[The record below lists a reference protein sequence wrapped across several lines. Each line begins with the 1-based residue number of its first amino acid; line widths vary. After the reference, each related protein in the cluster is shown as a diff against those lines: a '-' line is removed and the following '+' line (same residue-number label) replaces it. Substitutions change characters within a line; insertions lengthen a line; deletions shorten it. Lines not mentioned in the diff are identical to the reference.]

1 MHKNCHCNCHIRLAT
16 CIILL
21 NCQYSFLFNTTFYLL
36 WMTGSYGVKKS
47 HVLQCDCFWLDTVWA
62 WCGLFLL
69 LLLFCLFNEVK
80 NSQQHNSGGLLLKE
94 QVCLLQK
101 QTCKKQS
108 TIFFVCFGYSHNHTY
123 TYLYSTFILFSSYH
137 KFSIMLNDTLT
148 YRVEE
153 QGPDSQTLVDNP
165 LCLLVSNTHFH

>member
-1 MHKNCHCNCHIRLAT
+1 MND
-16 CIILL
+16 
-21 NCQYSFLFNTTFYLL
+21 
-36 WMTGSYGVKKS
+36 GVIWSQKE
-47 HVLQCDCFWLDTVWA
+47 HNNWYVLQCDCFWLVTTVWA

-69 LLLFCLFNEVK
+69 LLLLCLFNKVK

-108 TIFFVCFGYSHNHTY
+108 TIFFCLFWLQPQSYTY

>member
-1 MHKNCHCNCHIRLAT
+1 MND
-16 CIILL
+16 
-21 NCQYSFLFNTTFYLL
+21 
-36 WMTGSYGVKKS
+36 GVIWSQKE
-47 HVLQCDCFWLDTVWA
+47 HNNWYVLQCDCFWLVTTVWA

-108 TIFFVCFGYSHNHTY
+108 TIFFVCFVYSHNHIHIHICTA
-123 TYLYSTFILFSSYH
+123 LLFCFPSITSSA
-137 KFSIMLNDTLT
+137 
-148 YRVEE
+148 
-153 QGPDSQTLVDNP
+153 
-165 LCLLVSNTHFH
+165 LCLITLWHTEWRSRGLIPKPW

>member
-1 MHKNCHCNCHIRLAT
+1 MNDGAIWSQKEHNNW
-16 CIILL
+16 
-21 NCQYSFLFNTTFYLL
+21 Y
-36 WMTGSYGVKKS
+36 
-47 HVLQCDCFWLDTVWA
+47 VLQCDCFWLVTTVWA

-69 LLLFCLFNEVK
+69 LLLFCLFSEVK

-101 QTCKKQS
+101 QTYKKQS
-108 TIFFVCFGYSHNHTY
+108 TIFFFCFGYSHIHTY

-137 KFSIMLNDTLT
+137 KFSILLNDTLT

-153 QGPDSQTLVDNP
+153 QGSDSQTLVDNP
-165 LCLLVSNTHFH
+165 LCLLVSNTYFHWYDTDTSLSGSVIIYSFW

>member
-1 MHKNCHCNCHIRLAT
+1 MHKNCHCNCHIRLAA

-21 NCQYSFLFNTTFYLL
+21 NCQYSFLFNTTFYFL

-47 HVLQCDCFWLDTVWA
+47 ITIGMFYNVTAFDW
-62 WCGLFLL
+62 LL
-69 LLLFCLFNEVK
+69 LYEHDVGYFCCCCFFCLFNKVK

-108 TIFFVCFGYSHNHTY
+108 TIFFVCFGYSHNHIHIHICTA
-123 TYLYSTFILFSSYH
+123 LLFCFPAITSSA
-137 KFSIMLNDTLT
+137 
-148 YRVEE
+148 
-153 QGPDSQTLVDNP
+153 
-165 LCLLVSNTHFH
+165 LCLMTLWHTEWRSRGLIPKPW